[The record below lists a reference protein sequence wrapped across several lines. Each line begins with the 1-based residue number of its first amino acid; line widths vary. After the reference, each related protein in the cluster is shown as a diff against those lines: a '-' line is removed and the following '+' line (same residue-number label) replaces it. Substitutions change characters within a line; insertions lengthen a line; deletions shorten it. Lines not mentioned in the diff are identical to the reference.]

1 MTSSVA
7 STTERWS
14 IHSAQPENDEEL
26 LALFQKVFGHDM
38 PISQWRWKYTEAS
51 TRGILLRRGK
61 TAVAFFGGMPRQ
73 VHGPFGTLI
82 AVQNGDVMV
91 LPSERGVFSRKGAL
105 HHVAAAFFEKMVGYS
120 RPYEFAFG
128 FPNGRHFKLGIKLGL
143 YTAADRMMQLTW
155 SALPPTP
162 QRWTITSKLA
172 PNDLYVLESLWAE
185 MRRSWPRH
193 FIPVRDAARW
203 NARFACHPVHHYDLL
218 IIRRRWTGKAL
229 CAVALKEHDDRVEW
243 LDYVGSE
250 KSASLAVA
258 AVRAYAGERNNKP
271 VMALF
276 SENIASSFAI
286 DTTSSAP
293 SDIYIPVNARP
304 AEESRPYVG
313 QLWLM
318 GGDTDFL

>member
-1 MTSSVA
+1 MTSSVV

-26 LALFQKVFGHDM
+26 LALFQKVFNHDM
-38 PISQWRWKYTEAS
+38 PIAQWRWKYTEAS
-51 TRGILLRRGK
+51 TRGMLLRRDK
-61 TAVAFFGGMPRQ
+61 TVVAFFGGMPRQ
-73 VHGPFGTLI
+73 VHGPFGMLM

-105 HHVAAAFFEKMVGYS
+105 HHVAAAFFEKMVGNS
-120 RPYEFAFG
+120 HPYEFAFG

-143 YTAADRMMQLTW
+143 YAAAGRMMQLTW
-155 SALPPTP
+155 SALTPTP
-162 QRWTITSKLA
+162 PRWTIVSKLA
-172 PNDLYVLESLWAE
+172 TNDLFVLESLWTE

-193 FIPVRDAARW
+193 FIPFRDAARW
-203 NARFACHPVHHYDLL
+203 TTRFACHPVNHYDLL
-218 IIRRRWTGKAL
+218 VIRRRWTGKAL

-243 LDYVGSE
+243 LDYVGAE

-258 AVRAYAGERNNKP
+258 AVRSYAGERNKKP

-276 SENIASSFAI
+276 SESIASSFTI

-304 AEESRPYVG
+304 AEESRPYIG